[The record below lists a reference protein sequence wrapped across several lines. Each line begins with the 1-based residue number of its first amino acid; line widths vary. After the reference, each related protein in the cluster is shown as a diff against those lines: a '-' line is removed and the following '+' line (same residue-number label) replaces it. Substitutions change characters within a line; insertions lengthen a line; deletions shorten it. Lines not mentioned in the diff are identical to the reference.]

1 MKKKKVAKLIN
12 EILDE
17 EHAYQDGYNKII
29 IVRPV
34 TKKQGVALY
43 YNQSNGGIMQRPIK
57 WNNLAAYEDEKWKL
71 FRFTPDYIKA
81 AKNIALIYMEKHNTG
96 FGLYFENGIIVG

>member
-17 EHAYQDGYNKII
+17 ELAYQDGYNRII
-29 IVRPV
+29 IVRPI
-34 TKKQGVALY
+34 TKKWGFALY
-43 YNQSNGGIMQRPIK
+43 YNQSNGEIIRRPIE

-81 AKNIALIYMEKHNTG
+81 AKNIALIYMGKHSMG
-96 FGLYFENGIIVG
+96 YGLYFENGIVVG